1 MPYHLAGLMRRR
13 DLVFVVIA
21 AVVIGLLAWLFL
33 ARGESRAPEEP
44 DGSGAAAPAAA
55 GALDSRG
62 NWLAYLRGGELR
74 IASLVD
80 GTDVRVL
87 DLAPLG
93 GCDRH
98 FASTECYPDWVPA
111 CSYRPPVLSWGP

>member
-1 MPYHLAGLMRRR
+1 MRRR

-44 DGSGAAAPAAA
+44 NGSGVAAPSAAA
-55 GALDSRG
+55 ALDSRST
-62 NWLAYLRGGELR
+62 WLAYLRGDELR
-74 IASLVD
+74 IVSLVD
-80 GTDVRVL
+80 GTDLLVL

-93 GCDRH
+93 GRDRH
-98 FASTECYPDWVPA
+98 FASAECYRDWVPA